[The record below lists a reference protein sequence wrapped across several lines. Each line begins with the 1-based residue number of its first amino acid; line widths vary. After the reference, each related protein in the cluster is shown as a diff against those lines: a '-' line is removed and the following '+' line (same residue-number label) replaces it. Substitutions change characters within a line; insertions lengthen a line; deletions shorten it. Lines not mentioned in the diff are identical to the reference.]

1 MRTNQISASH
11 MAGAIMNLNK
21 LLHTLSLYILVITCD
36 VFYTLLLMWGIEMT
50 MTLNTMT
57 YWISTF
63 TVFGVVFFLSVRYSV
78 PELRKVW

>member
-1 MRTNQISASH
+1 
-11 MAGAIMNLNK
+11 MNLNK

-36 VFYTLLLMWGIEMT
+36 IFYTLLLMWGIEMT